1 MESTQVTTIEAPL
14 PAYNLSPEQEK
25 NEIVRHYRALLRA
38 LRPKLKKGDK
48 ELLRHAFEMAADAHK
63 TMRRKSGEPYIL
75 HPIAVAMICVE
86 EIGLGVRSTICA
98 LLHDTVE
105 DTDITLEDVE
115 HEFGTEI
122 AKIVDGLTKIS
133 NVIDTNTSQQ
143 AENFK
148 KILLTLT
155 DDPRVIL
162 IKLADRLHNMR
173 TLDSM
178 KREKQLKIASETVWV
193 YAPLAH
199 RMGLYN
205 IKTELED
212 LSMKYLEPEA
222 YREIAKRLSET
233 KRERTRYINEFIRPL
248 KEKLTASGFHF
259 EIYGRPKSIH
269 SIWNKIK
276 KKSVSFEEVYDLFA
290 IRVILDSPP
299 EKEKE
304 DCWKVYS
311 MITDEYMPSPERLR
325 DWLSNPKSNGY
336 EALHTTVMGPQ
347 GKWVE
352 VQIRT
357 KRMNEIAE
365 KGLAAHYKYKEGS
378 NDEDRFDKWFGQIR
392 EVLNTPDTADGVD
405 FLQDFKTSFLAE
417 EIYVYTPKGEV
428 KMLPTGSTALDFAFA
443 IHSAIGTKCIGAKV
457 HHKLVPI
464 SHKLRSGD
472 QVEIITSSKQKPSE
486 DWLSFV
492 VTAKARSKIKDALRE
507 EKRKV
512 AEDGKYLLQRKLEA
526 MGAAYS
532 QYNIEELV
540 QFYKAPSSLDL
551 HYRIATKAIDLKEL
565 KEFQVLGDKLEIPKP
580 KPLIVGEPVVDH
592 THHKTFNRKDSEL
605 IIFGESSDKIMY
617 SLAKCCNPIP
627 GDDVF
632 GFVSTGK
639 GLIIHRTSC
648 PNAAQLLA
656 NYGHRVV
663 KTKWAK
669 NKEISFLTGLKIV
682 GLDDVGV
689 INKITNVISG
699 DLRIN
704 IAALTIESKEGL
716 FQGTIKVFVHDKEE
730 LEELVSRLKSL
741 AGIQTVDRFDTE
753 TV

>member
-1 MESTQVTTIEAPL
+1 MEEPQPIIEYVQQPYTLNA
-14 PAYNLSPEQEK
+14 EQEK
-25 NEIVRHYRALLRA
+25 KEIVRQYRSLLRS
-38 LRPKLKKGDK
+38 LRPKLKRGDK
-48 ELLRHAFEMAADAHK
+48 ELVRHAFEMATDAHK

-75 HPIAVAMICVE
+75 HPIAVAQICIE

-105 DTDITLEDVE
+105 DTDITLEDIE
-115 HEFGTEI
+115 REFGSEI
-122 AKIVDGLTKIS
+122 AKIVDGLTKIA
-133 NVIDTNTSQQ
+133 NVIDANTSQQ

-178 KREKQLKIASETVWV
+178 KREKQLKIASETIWV

-199 RMGLYN
+199 RMGLYT
-205 IKTELED
+205 IKTEMED
-212 LSMKYLEPEA
+212 LAMKYLEPEA
-222 YREIAKRLSET
+222 YREIAQKLSET
-233 KRERTRYINEFIRPL
+233 KRERSRYINEFIKPL
-248 KEKLTASGFHF
+248 KEKLTAGGFDF

-276 KKSVSFEEVYDLFA
+276 KKAVSFEEVYDLFA
-290 IRVILDSPP
+290 IRIILNSPP

-311 MITDEYMPSPERLR
+311 LITDEYNPSPERLR

-352 VQIRT
+352 IQIRT
-357 KRMNEIAE
+357 QRMNEIAE
-365 KGLAAHYKYKEGS
+365 KGLAAHFKYKEGHS
-378 NDEDRFDKWFGQIR
+378 PANDEDRFDKWFGQIR
-392 EVLNTPDTADGVD
+392 EMLATEDSDTVN

-428 KMLPTGSTALDFAFA
+428 KMLPQGSTALDFAFS

-457 HHKLVPI
+457 HHRLVPI

-472 QVEIITSSKQKPSE
+472 QIEIITSNKQRPSE
-486 DWLSFV
+486 DWLNIV
-492 VTAKARSKIKDALRE
+492 VTAKAKNKIKDALRE

-512 AEDGKYLLQRKLEA
+512 ADEGKYILQRKIEG
-526 MGAAYS
+526 MGAAFS
-532 QYNIEELV
+532 PGNIEEV
-540 QFYKAPSSLDL
+540 VHFYKLPSQLDL
-551 HYRIATKAIDLKEL
+551 LYKIATKAIDLKEL
-565 KEFQVLGDKLEIPKP
+565 KDFHVLGDRLEQPKP
-580 KPLIVGEPVVDH
+580 KLVIIEHPVE
-592 THHKTFNRKDSEL
+592 HHQPKQFSKKDSEL
-605 IIFGESSDKIMY
+605 IIFGESSDKIQY
-617 SLAKCCNPIP
+617 TLAKCCNPIP
-627 GDDVF
+627 GDNVF

-639 GLIIHRTSC
+639 GLIIHRTNC
-648 PNAAQLLA
+648 PNAAQLMA
-656 NYGHRVV
+656 NYGHRIV

-669 NKEISFLTGLKIV
+669 NKEISFLTGLRII

-689 INKITNVISG
+689 IHKITNIISG
-699 DLRIN
+699 EMKIN
-704 IAALTIESKEGL
+704 IAALTIESGEGI
-716 FQGTIKVFVHDKEE
+716 FKGTVKVFVHDKEE
-730 LEELVSRLKSL
+730 LEELVQNLKSL
-741 AGIQTVDRFDTE
+741 QGIQTVDRFDAE
-753 TV
+753 SV